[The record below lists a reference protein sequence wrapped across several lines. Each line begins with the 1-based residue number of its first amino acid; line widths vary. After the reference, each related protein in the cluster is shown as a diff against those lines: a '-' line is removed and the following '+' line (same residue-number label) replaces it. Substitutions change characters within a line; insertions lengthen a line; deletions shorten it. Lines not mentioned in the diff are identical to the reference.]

1 MKYPEGLVAKIE
13 PFSIHD
19 GPGIRTAVFMKGCHL
34 NCLWCPTP
42 QMQKRGPEILFDGD
56 RCRKCGD
63 CIPVC
68 PWKAIKEDTQR
79 GIRIDLKICDG
90 CGLCVESCPQ
100 EALEIAGKYYSLA
113 DLVAEVEKDVPVY
126 NRSGGGV
133 TVSGGEP
140 SLQTAFVGAFL
151 GQCRRQQ
158 IHTILATRGF
168 VPWSSLAAILESVD
182 LVYFDL
188 KHIDRGR
195 HRKLTGVS
203 NQGILENIR
212 KTAEQTSI
220 ILRMSLIAGLND
232 SEANLAD
239 LVHFAKSLG
248 KKVIRIELVPYH
260 REGEDLYRRL
270 EREYNL
276 NQIGPPDEDTL
287 ARMKGKIESA
297 GVKVEIVG

>member
-19 GPGIRTAVFMKGCHL
+19 GPGIRTAVFMKGCPL

-68 PWKAIKEDTQR
+68 PRKVIEEDAQR
-79 GIRIDLKICDG
+79 GIRIDRKICDG
-90 CGLCVESCPQ
+90 CGLCAESCPQ
-100 EALEIAGKYYSLA
+100 EALDITGKYYSLT
-113 DLVAEVEKDVPVY
+113 DLMAEVEKDVPVY

-140 SLQTAFVGAFL
+140 ILQSGFVGAFL
-151 GQCRRQQ
+151 RQCKRQQ
-158 IHTILATRGF
+158 IHTVLATRGF
-168 VPWSSLAAILESVD
+168 APWSSLSTILESVD

-188 KHIDRGR
+188 KHLEKVR
-195 HRKLTGVS
+195 HRKLTGVV
-203 NQGILENIR
+203 NQRILENIR

-220 ILRMSLIAGLND
+220 ILRMSLVAGLND
-232 SEANLAD
+232 SEADTAA
-239 LVHFAKSLG
+239 LVHLAKSLG
-248 KKVIRIELVPYH
+248 KKMIRIELAPYH
-260 REGEDLYRRL
+260 REGEDLYRKL
-270 EREYNL
+270 EREHYL
-276 NQIGPPDEDTL
+276 NRLGPPDEETL
-287 ARMKGKIESA
+287 ARIKDTIESS
-297 GVKVEIVG
+297 GLNVEIVG